1 LAGFYAGGILG
12 CGHIHP
18 SKGSI
23 NRLIPANTPILATI
37 VAVRAVPLKA
47 FIFLAPFVMIAFLAG
62 PSVAAGTDRN
72 FELLDAAYKGQ
83 RSRIITL
90 LKAGAA
96 IETRDAYGYTPLMW
110 AAQEGRPITVELLIS
125 LGANVNV
132 KDKKGRTPLLVA
144 VARGHQLVTGIL
156 LKNGADPTLETNDKI
171 SPIRYAQTYG
181 RRRIRTLLQEHLRAR
196 LESAPKTAQTQPTP
210 VAPETSPKPSSPSAT
225 KAINPETSPKPSSPS
240 ANKAINPETSPKP
253 SSPSANKA
261 INPETSPKPGSPS
274 ATKAVNPEASPKPGS
289 RGLGVSADGAV
300 TLGEWRRRFSE
311 HVGARNPEQLIEVG
325 FDSQLEDQ
333 LELIFVM
340 LEGAESN
347 PVRMREVRAMI
358 KRAQIAIG
366 TQSGDPICRQI
377 INGLDVIAKERLP

>member
-1 LAGFYAGGILG
+1 
-12 CGHIHP
+12 
-18 SKGSI
+18 
-23 NRLIPANTPILATI
+23 
-37 VAVRAVPLKA
+37 
-47 FIFLAPFVMIAFLAG
+47 MIAFLAG

-181 RRRIRTLLQEHLRAR
+181 RRRIRTLLLEHLRASR
-196 LESAPKTAQTQPTP
+196 ESAPKTAQTQSTP
-210 VAPETSPKPSSPSAT
+210 VAPETSPKPGSPSATKAVNPETSPKPSSPSAT
-225 KAINPETSPKPSSPS
+225 KAINPE
-240 ANKAINPETSPKP
+240 I
-253 SSPSANKA
+253 
-261 INPETSPKPGSPS
+261 
-274 ATKAVNPEASPKPGS
+274 SPKPGS